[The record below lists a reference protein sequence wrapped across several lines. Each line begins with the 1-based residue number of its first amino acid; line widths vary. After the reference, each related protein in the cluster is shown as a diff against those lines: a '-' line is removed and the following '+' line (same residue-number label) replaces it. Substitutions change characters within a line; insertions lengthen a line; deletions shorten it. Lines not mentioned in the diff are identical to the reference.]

1 MAATMACIDEN
12 TALALVEG
20 RLPSASRHDVERHLE
35 SCVAC
40 RELCVELTQ
49 MDGSPSRFA
58 EPGGSGVRSNDT
70 VLQPERVPVG
80 PGLEVGPY
88 RIVSEIGRGSAGTV
102 YRAVDTSSGATVA
115 LKHVVDPALR
125 ERFGREA
132 ATLARLDHGAIVKYV
147 GHGDLR
153 DGMYLAMEWLDGED
167 LQQRLAVATAPGG
180 RGPLGWRA
188 ARVLGMRLSGAL
200 GQAHALGCI
209 HRDLSPRNVFL
220 PSGKVEEAKLLD
232 FGLVRLIDPAAVDTT
247 RTQAVLGTPFYMSPE
262 QVRDPRA
269 VDGRSDLFGLGVL
282 LYEVTTG
289 VRPFQGEQ
297 LFTLWDQIV
306 NLSPRPMA
314 SLVRESLPAAFVA
327 LVEALLQKDPRARPA
342 SAGAVV
348 QALAAMTDHPWLQ
361 TSSPPSAS
369 APPSR
374 LSRNVAAIRVTPYP
388 VPPTSL
394 SPVLH
399 VAPLAP
405 LAPMAPVPP
414 PSGFL
419 PGTSPAMRAAGS
431 GYPVS
436 EPPSRPVKPW
446 MFLALGAIGVVVLGT
461 LGAGALYLTQHFTS
475 PGTGGGSGEPGASTS
490 TPSDPHPATPATPAA
505 PVVVAHDPASSFQCV
520 GSSETT
526 LRGGHYKVDEDH
538 AFAVDVVGC
547 RITLEDCDIS
557 GDSQVVGEGELT
569 LRRCQ
574 VRGTFSLVGKPT
586 LRLDHTRLPSAPK
599 ITGQGRVLQISG

>member
-1 MAATMACIDEN
+1 MAATMACIDED
-12 TALALVEG
+12 TALALIEG
-20 RLPSASRHDVERHLE
+20 RLPSASRHEVERHLE
-35 SCVAC
+35 SCDAC
-40 RELCVELTQ
+40 RELCGELAQ
-49 MDGSPSRFA
+49 IDGSPSRYA
-58 EPGGSGVRSNDT
+58 APAAGAGTNDT
-70 VLQPERVPVG
+70 VLQPEREPVG
-80 PGLEVGPY
+80 PGLMVGPY
-88 RIVSEIGRGSAGTV
+88 RIVAEIGRGSAGTV
-102 YRAVDTSSGATVA
+102 YRAVDTKSGATVA

-125 ERFGREA
+125 QRFAREA

-153 DGMYLAMEWLDGED
+153 DGMYLAMEWLEGED
-167 LQQRLAVATAPGG
+167 LQQRLAAATAPGG

-188 ARVLGMRLSGAL
+188 ARTLGMRLAGAL

-220 PSGKVEEAKLLD
+220 PAGKVEDAKLLD

-269 VDGRSDLFGLGVL
+269 VDARSDLFGLGVL

-306 NLSPRPMA
+306 NLVPRPMA
-314 SLVRESLPAAFVA
+314 SLAREQLPAAFVA
-327 LVEALLQKDPRARPA
+327 LVDSLLQKDPRARPA

-361 TSSPPSAS
+361 TSSPPSAP
-369 APPSR
+369 APLSG

-405 LAPMAPVPP
+405 LPPVPQP
-414 PSGFL
+414 TGFL
-419 PGTSPAMRAAGS
+419 AGTSTVARAAGS
-431 GYPVS
+431 AYPMS

-446 MFLALGAIGVVVLGT
+446 MFLALGALGMVILGT
-461 LGAGALYLTQHFTS
+461 LGAGAIYLAQHFTS
-475 PGTGGGSGEPGASTS
+475 AGAGGNGAEPGASPS
-490 TPSDPHPATPATPAA
+490 APSDTHPASPAA
-505 PVVVAHDPASSFQCV
+505 PAAPAIAAHDLATSFQCV

-538 AFAVDVVGC
+538 SFAVDVVGC
-547 RITLEDCDIS
+547 RVTLEDCDIT
-557 GDSQVVGEGELT
+557 GESQVIGDGELT

-574 VRGTFSLVGKPT
+574 VHGTFSLVGKPT